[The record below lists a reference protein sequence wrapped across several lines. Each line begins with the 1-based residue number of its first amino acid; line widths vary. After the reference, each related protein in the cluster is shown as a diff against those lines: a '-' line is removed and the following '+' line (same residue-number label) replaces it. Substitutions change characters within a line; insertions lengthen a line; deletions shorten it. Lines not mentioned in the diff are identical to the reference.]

1 MLTLNNKSLAL
12 AEIRLTLAHMLWHFD
27 IELDKE
33 ATDEDWAFQKAWFTW
48 AKKPLVVRLKVR
60 GEK

>member
-27 IELDKE
+27 IVLEE